1 MPLMRIQTNQ
11 EVSTTEARRD
21 FLAAASA
28 KTAELLT
35 KPEGYVMVSLET
47 GRDLLFAG
55 SDEPAALVELASLGL
70 PQGHTKELSG
80 AICTFLQNRLGVP
93 AERIYIHF
101 QDVERHMWGT
111 NGTTF
116 G

>member
-11 EVSTTEARRD
+11 EISTSEQRRE
-21 FLAAASA
+21 LLGAASET
-28 KTAELLT
+28 TAELLA

-47 GRDLLFAG
+47 GHDLLFAG
-55 SDEPAALVELASLGL
+55 NDEPAALVELASLGL
-70 PQGHTKELSG
+70 PQDRTGELSG
-80 AICTFLQNRLGVP
+80 AICNFLQ
-93 AERIYIHF
+93 ERMGIPKGRVYIHF
-101 QDVERHMWGT
+101 QDVARHMWGT